1 MLDPYPTL
9 LLILKVISFSHWM
22 FFLDPQQSQLFQM
35 KDRSLKKK
43 HHDERHR
50 HAEDHVGDVVADG
63 QREGECDRVAGLA
76 VDPHHDCQVDQVETV
91 ADPGREGRGGHRDPG
106 QANF

>member
-9 LLILKVISFSHWM
+9 LLILKVISFSWIVS
-22 FFLDPQQSQLFQM
+22 LQPQQSQLFQM
-35 KDRSLKKK
+35 KDRSLKKH

-76 VDPHHDCQVDQVETV
+76 VDPHHDRQVDQV
-91 ADPGREGRGGHRDPG
+91 
-106 QANF
+106 